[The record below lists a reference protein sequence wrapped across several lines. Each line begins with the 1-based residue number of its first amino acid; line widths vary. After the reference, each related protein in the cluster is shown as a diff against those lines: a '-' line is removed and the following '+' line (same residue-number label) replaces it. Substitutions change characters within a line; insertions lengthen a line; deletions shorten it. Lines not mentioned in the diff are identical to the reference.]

1 MYKLR
6 SVGDMPVMTNA
17 PCGTKM
23 NERTGGE
30 KNFGI
35 INSCI

>member
-1 MYKLR
+1 
-6 SVGDMPVMTNA
+6 MTNA

-35 INSCI
+35 INSCIWMKE